1 MFNFDSMFLS
11 LEEANLHLLAND
23 LEQIILKKKQEL
35 IHGDLEKWSKA
46 IQLLPQKTT
55 KKPILNLSTISINGV
70 GLTNKEKDITK
81 KSLKILNP
89 WRKGPFL
96 IDDIFIDSEWKS
108 NIKWNRIKNMT
119 SPLNN
124 KTILDVGCGNGYY
137 SLRMIGDGAKL
148 VIGIDPSILF
158 MMQFKAIMNFMG
170 DIPVYL
176 LPLKLSELTNNQPF
190 FDTVFS
196 MGVLYH
202 QKSPYIHLE
211 QLYNSLKSGGE
222 LVLETI
228 VFPKSKNFR
237 NSGKERYAQMRNV
250 WHIPNTEEL
259 ISWIKK
265 AGFKDIIKSSLY
277 KTSINEQRSTPWMT
291 SHSLIQALDPDN
303 HNLTIEGYP
312 APHRIIIVCTK

>member
-70 GLTNKEKDITK
+70 GLTKKEKEITK

>member
-11 LEEANLHLLAND
+11 LEEANLHLLANY

-70 GLTNKEKDITK
+70 GLTNKEKEITK

>member
-11 LEEANLHLLAND
+11 LEEANLHLLASD

-70 GLTNKEKDITK
+70 GLTNKEKEITK

>member
-70 GLTNKEKDITK
+70 GLTNKEKEITK